1 MPALF
6 AVNPTTGVVLS
17 NFVRT
22 PDIDT
27 FGNFNGRF
35 LSSRSDKVHCTIL
48 ALLANTCGISTD
60 AVVDA
65 TNYVR
70 HGTSGGYEGLVMMAD
85 GFVAAFVE
93 RNAGSVLANRNEPG
107 IRVYKVRAQPL
118 AFDSFWGFYKFETG
132 GGAIAD
138 ASPLPGSSTKI
149 AVVERSDWPNG
160 QRVPGQGAPANRV
173 CIIDLTVK
181 DRFNVFRKNC
191 VLNYHRVSDP
201 FDADND
207 GLAVAAFSQWT
218 TEQLIIMDDWCLM
231 AGTDTNFPGTNQF
244 GLSAAQTPHYQQVM
258 DTRFM
263 IVCYNDPIFGLP
275 QNTLISKPTESM
287 PEHYLVGLLNFPNA
301 FIPPVLANH
310 TSGMAKRSNVTCT
323 TATTGTRSSNDPWC
337 DMEFGPWSYV
347 PSVGFS
353 DIEPRM
359 DATGN
364 RITGEFICT
373 TDNGFGNSANS
384 WDYPLHLH
392 HMRIQKPFTFRHGG
406 STFPT
411 YTETTSLGVV
421 LLKDP
426 NNLVRWENGAD
437 IQVTYA
443 IPDATW
449 NDWRSMRVLTGRDF
463 DIEGL
468 AVRDANYGERSP
480 RTLWPTPSPQHRV
493 HRSHHL
499 AHTS

>member
-35 LSSRSDKVHCTIL
+35 LSSRSDKVHCTIA
-48 ALLANTCGISTD
+48 ALQANTCGISTD
-60 AVVDA
+60 TVVDA

-160 QRVPGQGAPANRV
+160 QMVPGQGAPANRV

-201 FDADND
+201 FDADGD

-218 TEQLIIMDDWCLM
+218 PEQLIIMDNWCLM

-244 GLSAAQTPHYQQVM
+244 GVSAAQTPHFQQVM

-263 IVCYNDPIFGLP
+263 IVCFDDAIFD
-275 QNTLISKPTESM
+275 NTRNVSNSYTCDDIHQAWTQAQCCGVPRNTTVTVASNTA
-287 PEHYLVGLLNFPNA
+287 LLR
-301 FIPPVLANH
+301 L
-310 TSGMAKRSNVTCT
+310 
-323 TATTGTRSSNDPWC
+323 
-337 DMEFGPWSYV
+337 
-347 PSVGFS
+347 
-353 DIEPRM
+353 
-359 DATGN
+359 
-364 RITGEFICT
+364 
-373 TDNGFGNSANS
+373 
-384 WDYPLHLH
+384 
-392 HMRIQKPFTFRHGG
+392 
-406 STFPT
+406 
-411 YTETTSLGVV
+411 
-421 LLKDP
+421 
-426 NNLVRWENGAD
+426 
-437 IQVTYA
+437 
-443 IPDATW
+443 
-449 NDWRSMRVLTGRDF
+449 RD
-463 DIEGL
+463 EL
-468 AVRDANYGERSP
+468 
-480 RTLWPTPSPQHRV
+480 
-493 HRSHHL
+493 
-499 AHTS
+499 